1 MKIIK
6 KNILFAWGIT
16 IILFCFLFCKK
27 EPEIQV
33 INKNEYYIVLDTSG
47 SMAGGPFKHI
57 QNKFAELLT
66 FMKSGDTIYIITF
79 DSEPKLLK
87 KIDNYSLEKKEE
99 ILQLIQDLKP
109 LGLYTDFQ
117 LLLDYLRDFLS
128 KTSIEEQKF
137 DQEKNILYKTKINQY
152 VIVLTDG
159 KDEPPKKRK
168 LVNIKDYST
177 TEQLPIQDRYVYY
190 ISFAEKKSEQLEKN
204 LKDLSS
210 NVKVIER
217 PVNSNQSDQSVK
229 DNTNAQNET
238 STSIK
243 DPSGLEELKQ
253 DLEQKQSEIQK
264 QNDLVNIYHKIL
276 SFLNVYKYI
285 ILISLIFILI
295 LGMLIFYRF
304 KPEPMKGELIF
315 YESGMHPSVG
325 RAVKLNRF
333 EKRTLSIGKDPS
345 CLIRIKQKDFPSKVE
360 LKAVDKKDDYYFKI
374 PNKYLKDVHLITS
387 DKNVI
392 HSGDK
397 FKIKNYI
404 FEYNYGNKRKA

>member
-1 MKIIK
+1 MIKIK
-6 KNILFAWGIT
+6 KNIIFTWAIG
-16 IILFCFLFCKK
+16 ILFLSLYCKK
-27 EPEIQV
+27 EPEIQI

-47 SMAGGPFKHI
+47 SMAGGPFQHI

-66 FMKSGDTIYIITF
+66 FIKSGDTIYIITF
-79 DSEPKLLK
+79 DAEPKLLK
-87 KIDNYSLEKKEE
+87 KIDNYSLEQKEE
-99 ILQLIQDLKP
+99 IVQIIQDLKP

-117 LLLDYLRDFLS
+117 VMLDFLRDLLS
-128 KTSIEEQKF
+128 KAPLEEQKF

-152 VIVLTDG
+152 IIVLTDG
-159 KDEPPKKRK
+159 KDEPTKKRK
-168 LVNIKDYST
+168 LVNIKDYSKQ
-177 TEQLPIQDRYVYY
+177 EQLPIQDRYIYY

-210 NVKVIER
+210 NNVKVIER
-217 PVNSNQSDQSVK
+217 SVNSNQSDQSVK
-229 DNTNAQNET
+229 DNTNTANET
-238 STSIK
+238 SSVK

-253 DLEQKQSEIQK
+253 DLEQKQSEVQK
-264 QNDLVNIYHKIL
+264 KNDFINIYHKII
-276 SFLNVYKYI
+276 SFINVYKYI
-285 ILISLIFILI
+285 ILISLIFVLI
-295 LGMLIFYRF
+295 LGMFIFYRF

-333 EKRTLSIGKDPS
+333 EKRTLSIGNDPS
-345 CLIRIKQKDFPSKVE
+345 CLIRVKQKDFPKKIE

-374 PNKYLKDVHLITS
+374 PSKYQKDVQLITS

-404 FEYNYGNKRKA
+404 FEYNYGSKRKA

>member
-6 KNILFAWGIT
+6 KNILFTWAILT
-16 IILFCFLFCKK
+16 ILLFLYCKK
-27 EPEIQV
+27 DPEIQV
-33 INKNEYYIVLDTSG
+33 INKNEYYIVIDTSG
-47 SMAGGPFKHI
+47 SMAGRPFRHI
-57 QNKFAELLT
+57 QKKFAELLS

-99 ILQLIQDLKP
+99 ILQLIQVLKP

-117 LLLDYLRDFLS
+117 LLLDYLRDLLS
-128 KTSIEEQKF
+128 KTSLEEQKF

-159 KDEPPKKRK
+159 KDEPKKKRK

-177 TEQLPIQDRYVYY
+177 TEQLPIQDRYIYY

-217 PVNSNQSDQSVK
+217 PVNSKQSVQ
-229 DNTNAQNET
+229 NAKNNINRQEDA
-238 STSIK
+238 STTIK

-253 DLEQKQSEIQK
+253 DLEQKQSEVQK
-264 QNDLVNIYHKIL
+264 KNDFINIYHKIL
-276 SFLNVYKYI
+276 SLINHYKYI
-285 ILISLIFILI
+285 ILISLLLVLI
-295 LGMLIFYRF
+295 LGALIFYRF

-325 RAVKLNRF
+325 RAIKLNRF
-333 EKRTLSIGKDPS
+333 EKKTLSIGNDPS
-345 CLIRIKQKDFPSKVE
+345 CLIRIKQKDFPKKVE
-360 LKAVDKKDDYYFKI
+360 LKAVDKNDDYYFKI
-374 PNKYLKDVHLITS
+374 PSKYLKDVQLITS

-404 FEYNYGNKRKA
+404 FEYNYGSKRKA